1 MSEQEKEAEE
11 TTTISELET
20 LKKEAT
26 DFKDKYFRLLAEQEN
41 LRKRLFKERDDY
53 TRHATRAVIRD
64 FLTPIDQMESA
75 LGFAKGMSEDVKHWA
90 LGFQM
95 ILEQFKDALAS
106 QGVTAME
113 CIGEHF
119 DPHFHHVTET
129 LETDEQPEG
138 TIIKESMKGY
148 MMDGEPLRAAHV
160 VIAKN
165 KKES

>member
-1 MSEQEKEAEE
+1 MSEQEQPPEE
-11 TTTISELET
+11 TTTIGELET
-20 LKKEAT
+20 LKKEAS
-26 DFKDKYFRLLAEQEN
+26 DYKDKYLRLLAEQEN
-41 LRKRLFKERDDY
+41 VRKRLYKERDDY
-53 TRHATRAVIRD
+53 TRHATRAIVRD

-75 LGFAKGMSEDVKHWA
+75 LGFAKNMSEEVKHWA

-106 QGVTAME
+106 QGVTPME

-119 DPHFHHVTET
+119 DPHYHHVTEAV
-129 LETDEQPEG
+129 ETDEHPEG

-148 MMDGEPLRAAHV
+148 LMDGEPLRPAHV
-160 VIAKN
+160 TIAKN